1 MREVDFLP
9 GWYRQSLRHRRVILW
24 QGGVTIAIGLGI
36 FVGMLLMHH
45 RVESAKA
52 GLQATQNGLI
62 DETARL
68 KEMDQLG
75 DRRKQWLVQ
84 EQIMARLGLQVE
96 AARLMRALDTAMP
109 QEVSLVGL
117 QFDAE
122 EPAKSAG
129 HRLRIRLQGVAPTDS
144 DLATFM
150 TRLGELPVFEQ
161 VTAGYVKEFSE
172 NGHLLR
178 SFEVSFSMSLNAPI

>member
-1 MREVDFLP
+1 MRELDFLP
-9 GWYRQSLRHRRVILW
+9 DWYRQSLRHRRMILW
-24 QGGVTIAIGLGI
+24 QGGATMAIALGI
-36 FVGMLLMHH
+36 FLGMLLMHH
-45 RVESAKA
+45 RVESARA
-52 GLQATQNGLI
+52 ALQATKNALTEG
-62 DETARL
+62 TARL

-75 DRRKQWLVQ
+75 DRHKQWLAQ
-84 EQIMARLGLQVE
+84 EQIMAKLGLHVE

-150 TRLGELPVFEQ
+150 TRLGELPLFEQ

>member
-1 MREVDFLP
+1 MRELDFLP
-9 GWYRQSLRHRRVILW
+9 DWYRQSLRHRRMILW
-24 QGGVTIAIGLGI
+24 QGGATMAIALGI
-36 FVGMLLMHH
+36 FLGMLLMHH
-45 RVESAKA
+45 RVESARA
-52 GLQATQNGLI
+52 GLQVTKNALAEG
-62 DETARL
+62 TARL
-68 KEMDQLG
+68 KEMDQLT
-75 DRRKQWLVQ
+75 DRHKQWLAQ
-84 EQIMARLGLQVE
+84 EQIMAKLGLNVE
-96 AARLMRALDTAMP
+96 ATRLIRALDTAMP

-122 EPAKSAG
+122 ESAKSTG

-150 TRLGELPVFEQ
+150 TRLGELALFEQ